1 MNSEP
6 YLPAKIT
13 NITVCANQESDRAF
27 RLIRI
32 TQPDF

>member
-13 NITVCANQESDRAF
+13 NITVCANQEESGV
-27 RLIRI
+27 L
-32 TQPDF
+32 TYG